1 MAASRQDTLRK
12 VEKLLRQGRLDAA
25 IAEYAQVVE
34 QHPTDWAT
42 ANALGDLYLRAN
54 RIDQAIAQY
63 RRIADHFLHEGF
75 FPKAAALYKK
85 ILKVEPGEEA
95 AQLHLAEA
103 SMKQGLLLEAKG
115 CLAAVL
121 EQRRQ
126 RGDLR
131 AADEIIVRMAEVEP
145 GEVGVRLA
153 GAKALVNLGDTAAA
167 IAWLNDLG
175 TDLGESERFEEA
187 VAVLREL
194 VQLDPFNIA
203 SRAKLV
209 RACLAVWD
217 VTGAREY
224 LTLEVA
230 GDDPALLLTCA
241 EVELL
246 GGRHEQARQMLE
258 RVLTLSPDA
267 RDRVIALAWALCGAS
282 TDASFVCV
290 DLVTD
295 RAGAA
300 TDWDT
305 AAAVMQEFV
314 TRAPDHVP
322 ALLKLVEICADGGLE
337 APLGVAQAQ
346 LADVYLRDGHVAEA
360 RVIAE
365 DLVAREPWERDHIA
379 RLRQALVA
387 LGESDPD
394 ALIADRLSEP
404 VLTGGQD
411 FATSAGDT
419 SENVVPKDVSEQ
431 VQVEI
436 EAAIDLP
443 VTEQESVSDRAAGPE
458 SLLWSD
464 AESGVLSDRPS
475 VLGPDETSPGVF
487 DLFQVVDDGPAVSA
501 EQEIDLT
508 SVLSDL
514 SPEESTRAEVV
525 PTSHEADA
533 PVLSN
538 ETTPAPEGQP
548 VHASANLQEVSQR
561 LGEDVVSV
569 VSQETDDATCGEQY
583 QLGLTYRQ
591 MGMVDEA
598 IQALEAAVRS
608 PQHRFGAG
616 LLLGRMY
623 QERGMGGQA
632 VAWLEIASQIPA
644 PRRLKMA
651 ARCCTSSVRRWRPWG
666 RRCARWPSS
675 WNYSLGLGNTGMSR
689 SVSSGC
695 PGSRLEADIPHR

>member
-54 RIDQAIAQY
+54 RIDQAITQY
-63 RRIADHFLHEGF
+63 RRIADHFLREGF

-85 ILKVEPGEEA
+85 ILKVKPGEEV

-103 SMKQGLLLEAKG
+103 SMKQGLMLEAKG

-131 AADEIIVRMAEVEP
+131 AVDEIIVRMAELEP
-145 GEVGVRLA
+145 GEVGVRVA

-167 IAWLNDLG
+167 VVWLNDLA

-187 VAVLREL
+187 LAVLREL
-194 VQLDPFNIA
+194 VQLDPSDIA

-209 RACLAVWD
+209 RARLAVGD
-217 VTGAREY
+217 ATGAREY

-230 GDDPALLLTCA
+230 GDDPALLLACA

-267 RDRVIALAWALCGAS
+267 PDRVIALAWALCGAS
-282 TDASFVCV
+282 MDAAFVCV
-290 DLVTD
+290 DLVAD

-305 AAAVMQEFV
+305 AAAVVQEFV

-322 ALLKLVEICADGGLE
+322 ALLKLVEICVDGGFE

-346 LADVYLRDGHVAEA
+346 LADVYLRDGRAAEA
-360 RVIAE
+360 RAIAE
-365 DLVAREPWERDHIA
+365 DLVAREPWEGDHIE
-379 RLRQALVA
+379 RLRQVLVA

-404 VLTGGQD
+404 ALTGGQD
-411 FATSAGDT
+411 FATPAGDT
-419 SENVVPKDVSEQ
+419 SQEVVPEDVRE
-431 VQVEI
+431 
-436 EAAIDLP
+436 
-443 VTEQESVSDRAAGPE
+443 VTEQESVPDQAAVPE
-458 SLLWSD
+458 SFLSSG
-464 AESGVLSDRPS
+464 AESGLISDPPS
-475 VLGPDETSPGVF
+475 GLGTDETSPGVF
-487 DLFQVVDDGPAVSA
+487 DLFQVVDDGPEVSA

-508 SVLSDL
+508 SVLGDL
-514 SPEESTRAEVV
+514 SPEASTSAEVL
-525 PTSHEADA
+525 PTTPEADA

-538 ETTPAPEGQP
+538 GGIPAPEGQP

-561 LGEDVVSV
+561 LREEVVSH
-569 VSQETDDATCGEQY
+569 ETDDATSGEQY

-598 IQALEAAVRS
+598 IQALEVAVRS
-608 PQHRFGAG
+608 PRHRFGAG
-616 LLLGRMY
+616 LLLGRLY
-623 QERGMGGQA
+623 QGRGMGGQA
-632 VAWLEIASQIPA
+632 VAWLEFASQIPA
-644 PRRLKMA
+644 P
-651 ARCCTSSVRRWRPWG
+651 TVEDG
-666 RRCARWPSS
+666 RALL
-675 WNYSLGLGNTGMSR
+675 YELGEA
-689 SVSSGC
+689 
-695 PGSRLEADIPHR
+695 LEAVGETVRALAIFLELQSEAGEYQDVAKRVERLSRVETGS

>member
-1 MAASRQDTLRK
+1 MEASRLRL
-12 VEKLLRQGRLDAA
+12 VSHRPSLLMSTSATVTRLRRGS
-25 IAEYAQVVE
+25 
-34 QHPTDWAT
+34 
-42 ANALGDLYLRAN
+42 L
-54 RIDQAIAQY
+54 
-63 RRIADHFLHEGF
+63 RRISSRESHGSATTSH
-75 FPKAAALYKK
+75 AC
-85 ILKVEPGEEA
+85 
-95 AQLHLAEA
+95 
-103 SMKQGLLLEAKG
+103 AK
-115 CLAAVL
+115 
-121 EQRRQ
+121 RS
-126 RGDLR
+126 LR
-131 AADEIIVRMAEVEP
+131 
-145 GEVGVRLA
+145 
-153 GAKALVNLGDTAAA
+153 
-167 IAWLNDLG
+167 W
-175 TDLGESERFEEA
+175 
-187 VAVLREL
+187 
-194 VQLDPFNIA
+194 
-203 SRAKLV
+203 
-209 RACLAVWD
+209 
-217 VTGAREY
+217 
-224 LTLEVA
+224 
-230 GDDPALLLTCA
+230 
-241 EVELL
+241 
-246 GGRHEQARQMLE
+246 
-258 RVLTLSPDA
+258 
-267 RDRVIALAWALCGAS
+267 
-282 TDASFVCV
+282 
-290 DLVTD
+290 
-295 RAGAA
+295 
-300 TDWDT
+300 
-305 AAAVMQEFV
+305 
-314 TRAPDHVP
+314 
-322 ALLKLVEICADGGLE
+322 
-337 APLGVAQAQ
+337 
-346 LADVYLRDGHVAEA
+346 
-360 RVIAE
+360 
-365 DLVAREPWERDHIA
+365 
-379 RLRQALVA
+379 
-387 LGESDPD
+387 GESDPD

-404 VLTGGQD
+404 ALTGGQD

-644 PRRLKMA
+644 PRWLKMA
-651 ARCCTSSVRRWRPWG
+651 ACCCTSSVR
-666 RRCARWPSS
+666 A
-675 WNYSLGLGNTGMSR
+675 
-689 SVSSGC
+689 
-695 PGSRLEADIPHR
+695 LEAVGETVRALAVFLELQSGAGEYRDVAKRVERLSRVETGS